1 MTIGEAIPAWHQ
13 FFLATASAAA
23 VLLGLTFV
31 GMSIH
36 YDTRHLDRRLVALAL
51 DSAVPLFYAL
61 LTCLVMLVPIAQP
74 WVPSGALVVV
84 GALATMNAG
93 APLFGPW
100 FADATRPRPDH
111 RFFDRLRYLLPLLAA
126 LALVPTA
133 LALLVA
139 PEPALY
145 GVAFIVLALVA
156 FGMQNAW
163 DLLLRRDLRGRINV
177 PPGEDDGT

>member
-1 MTIGEAIPAWHQ
+1 MTLGEAIAGWHE

-31 GMSIH
+31 GMSLH
-36 YDTRHLDRRLVALAL
+36 YDTRHLDRRLVVLAL
-51 DSAVPLFYAL
+51 DSAVPLFYAV

-74 WVPSGALVVV
+74 WVPSGALAVV
-84 GALATMNAG
+84 GALATINAG
-93 APLFGPW
+93 APLFGGW
-100 FADATRPRPDH
+100 FADATRPRPEH
-111 RFFDRLRYLLPLLAA
+111 RFLDRLRYVLPWLAA
-126 LALVPTA
+126 LALIPTA

-139 PEPALY
+139 PEPVLY
-145 GVAFIVLALVA
+145 VVAFIVLALLA

-163 DLLLRRDLRGRINV
+163 DLLLRRDLRGRLDV